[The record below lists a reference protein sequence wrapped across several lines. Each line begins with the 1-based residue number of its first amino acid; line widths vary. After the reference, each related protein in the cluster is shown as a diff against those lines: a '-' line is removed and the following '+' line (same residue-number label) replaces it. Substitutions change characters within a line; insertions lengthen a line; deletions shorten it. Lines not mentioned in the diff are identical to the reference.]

1 MNKKELSERNNSR
14 LEKMISH
21 AQGAVGLRHITK
33 GKLENMCIT
42 LPPLAEQQ
50 RIVEKVDELMA
61 WCDEL
66 ESLLQ
71 IQTDTAQKFAAAIAQ
86 QGAS

>member
-1 MNKKELSERNNSR
+1 V
-14 LEKMISH
+14 ITGT
-21 AQGAVGLRHITK
+21 AQPQITVQLLK
-33 GKLENMCIT
+33 NLKFP

-50 RIVEKVDELMA
+50 RIVAKVDELMA

-71 IQTDTAQKFAAAIAQ
+71 TESTTATRFAAAIAQ
-86 QGAS
+86 QGAL